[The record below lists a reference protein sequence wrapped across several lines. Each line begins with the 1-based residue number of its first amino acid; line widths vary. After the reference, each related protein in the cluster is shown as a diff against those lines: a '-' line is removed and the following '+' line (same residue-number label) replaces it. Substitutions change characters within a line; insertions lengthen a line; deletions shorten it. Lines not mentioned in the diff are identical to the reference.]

1 MWPFKEQV
9 VSDEVKAIAKDIDDN
24 PSDWG
29 YNNLGQF
36 RNKRTGFSMW
46 HSGGFSSISVVG
58 KSAPDEM
65 FKKVEKKLLMVSMDK
80 HILSHALKQKE

>member
-1 MWPFKEQV
+1 MWLFKKQI
-9 VSDEVKAIAKDIDDN
+9 VSEAVKAIAKDIDDN
-24 PSDWG
+24 PGDWG

-46 HSGGFSSISVVG
+46 HLGDFSSISVVG
-58 KSAPDEM
+58 KSVPDEM

-80 HILSHALKQKE
+80 HILSRALKQ